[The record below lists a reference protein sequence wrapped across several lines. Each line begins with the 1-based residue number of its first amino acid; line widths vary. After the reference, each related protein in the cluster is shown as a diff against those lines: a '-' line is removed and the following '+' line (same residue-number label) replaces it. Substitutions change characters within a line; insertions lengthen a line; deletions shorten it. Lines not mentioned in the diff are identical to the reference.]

1 MSTGDDDLP
10 GAPAPQGAASPADS
24 APTDVA
30 PRLVLS
36 SEPLLAE
43 PVLPASLG
51 LAGTLVEPPSDD
63 VARAPA
69 APTLPGEHR
78 GGFRR
83 EMTQPLPVAP
93 PLEVHP
99 DPSTAQPSVHW
110 IHPPPTLPRSA
121 GWALLFGI
129 LGLILSFF
137 VGWAFPVGL
146 LGAVLA
152 IVALRRPWESRELA
166 VWALALSLA
175 SLVYSAGWLWW
186 AYSQGALFA

>member
-1 MSTGDDDLP
+1 MLP
-10 GAPAPQGAASPADS
+10 ADAAPAATPVVYAAPADP
-24 APTDVA
+24 APADVS

-36 SEPLLAE
+36 PESLLAA

-51 LAGTLVEPPSDD
+51 LAGTSVEPPSDD

-83 EMTQPLPVAP
+83 EMTQPLPIAP

-99 DPSTAQPSVHW
+99 DPSTAEPSVHW

-152 IVALRRPWESRELA
+152 IIALRRPWESRELA
-166 VWALALSLA
+166 VWALALSLV

-186 AYSQGALFA
+186 AHSQGALFA